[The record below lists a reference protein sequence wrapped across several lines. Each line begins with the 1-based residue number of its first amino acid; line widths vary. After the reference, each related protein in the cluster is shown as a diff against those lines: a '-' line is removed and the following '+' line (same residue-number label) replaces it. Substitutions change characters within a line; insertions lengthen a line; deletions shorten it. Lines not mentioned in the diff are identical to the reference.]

1 MLVVPRLAPLL
12 LLALPPW
19 VSDTVAE
26 LLKLTA
32 EVLNRRAFAD
42 SGINVSTPNASVI
55 FFVQRFWYEFH
66 LMPLYKDQ

>member
-1 MLVVPRLAPLL
+1 

-42 SGINVSTPNASVI
+42 SGINVKTPNAEVI
-55 FFVQRFWYEFH
+55 FWFSVFGTNFI
-66 LMPLYKDQ
+66 